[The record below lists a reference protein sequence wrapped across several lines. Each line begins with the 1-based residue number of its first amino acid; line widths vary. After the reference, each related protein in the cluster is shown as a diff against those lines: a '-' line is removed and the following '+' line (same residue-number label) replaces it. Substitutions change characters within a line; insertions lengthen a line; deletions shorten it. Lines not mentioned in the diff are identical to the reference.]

1 MIIENHMNQWLE
13 SLYTERS
20 IEEVMPSKPLQVN
33 LSSSLSNIKATL
45 FNFPDDKGQTILCL
59 TTKKKQ
65 QSHPVNNSSDAK
77 TMKSKD
83 NKCYIHSSVKHSSF
97 LRIVPACKYIKLAL
111 NVQDIFSWQAMTI
124 ITICLLSLLKHF
136 LESL

>member
-1 MIIENHMNQWLE
+1 
-13 SLYTERS
+13 
-20 IEEVMPSKPLQVN
+20 MPSKPLQVN
-33 LSSSLSNIKATL
+33 LSSLLSNVRTTL
-45 FNFPDDKGQTILCL
+45 FSPDGKGQTILCL

-124 ITICLLSLLKHF
+124 ITICLLSLLKPF